1 MYHAVLSVY
10 ILFHNKYIVADELSV
25 DATYGEV
32 NTHCKFVVPFNWH
45 LYSLYWYTLFRS
57 HVILVHHHVPLHVR
71 PNLDQYDVDAHVA
84 GFVTVSYAIQSWL
97 SIGCKKRFTPLAAP
111 HVQFT
116 TVVFGAL
123 QVASA
128 HIHHS
133 HLHVQLYS
141 PSFQFGS
148 LFTIDDDLVHKLFAD
163 GYTVVATQLVD
174 ALHCAS
180 A

>member
-1 MYHAVLSVY
+1 MLIHILQLYTPSFQSESLSVIDEY
-10 ILFHNKYIVADELSV
+10 VVHLFALGYENVS
-25 DATYGEV
+25 TPFV
-32 NTHCKFVVPFNWH
+32 NQ
-45 LYSLYWYTLFRS
+45 
-57 HVILVHHHVPLHVR
+57 LHV
-71 PNLDQYDVDAHVA
+71 HV
-84 GFVTVSYAIQSWL
+84 TID
-97 SIGCKKRFTPLAAP
+97 T
-111 HVQFT
+111 
-116 TVVFGAL
+116 FGAL
-123 QVASA
+123 QVAST